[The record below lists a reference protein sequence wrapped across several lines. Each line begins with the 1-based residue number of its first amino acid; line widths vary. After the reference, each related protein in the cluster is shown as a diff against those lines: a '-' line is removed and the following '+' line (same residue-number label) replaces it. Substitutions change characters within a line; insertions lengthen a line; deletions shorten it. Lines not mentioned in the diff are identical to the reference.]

1 MVSCTSK
8 RVGTNGKKSLSLGEK
23 SIAEGN
29 AQADEEKVFRQR
41 KRPVVAAECR
51 FCGAKSSGTLEITMS
66 SQAPFRALVVLRA
79 ALYSSAFVLLWA
91 WLAAS
96 VQPLD
101 ARLPFTL
108 PVWVRPLGWALVL
121 AGALLALWCVGTFVA
136 RGRGTPAPFDPPREF
151 VAAGPYRYVRNPMY
165 IGGFGVLLGAG
176 LALQSPSI
184 LGLAFLFLLLVH
196 LLVLLYEEPS
206 LARRF
211 GDPYLRYKSSV
222 RRWLPRSR
230 RAA

>member
-1 MVSCTSK
+1 M
-8 RVGTNGKKSLSLGEK
+8 
-23 SIAEGN
+23 I
-29 AQADEEKVFRQR
+29 
-41 KRPVVAAECR
+41 
-51 FCGAKSSGTLEITMS
+51 
-66 SQAPFRALVVLRA
+66 LRA

-101 ARLPFTL
+101 ARLPFL
-108 PVWVRPLGWALVL
+108 IPAWARPLGWPLVL
-121 AGALLALWCVGTFVA
+121 MGALLALWCIATFVA

-176 LALQSPSI
+176 LILRSPSI
-184 LGLAFLFLLLVH
+184 VGLAFLFLLLTH

-206 LARRF
+206 LTSRF
-211 GDPYLRYKSSV
+211 DGPYLQYKSSV
-222 RRWLPRSR
+222 HRWLPRFGAPVR
-230 RAA
+230 R